1 MPADYSSTA
10 RALALPVSPSPSP
23 TVPKHS
29 KLPAWSRRQS
39 GAPLLR
45 QQSSQQGQAGSVRDQ
60 IIDSAD
66 RMLRRLQRIVD
77 KLTPIQRALAIFI
90 GVATLVLGILFLVFN
105 EKIFAK
111 LEPVAVKWKDLR
123 GGWLILWAMT
133 FVTAFP
139 PIIGYSTCLTIA
151 GFVYGFPEGWV
162 SSQVSSPCRSRVLFH
177 SRKLSSD

>member
-10 RALALPVSPSPSP
+10 RALALPVSPSRSP
-23 TVPKHS
+23 TIPKQS
-29 KLPAWSRRQS
+29 KLPRWSRRQS

-45 QQSSQQGQAGSVRDQ
+45 HQSPEQGQTSNVRDQ

-66 RMLRRLQRIVD
+66 RALRRLNRIVE
-77 KLTPIQRALAIFI
+77 KLTPIQRALAIFAGI
-90 GVATLVLGILFLVFN
+90 ATFVLGILFLVFN

-133 FVTAFP
+133 FLTAFP

-151 GFVYGFPEGWV
+151 GFVYGFPEG
-162 SSQVSSPCRSRVLFH
+162 
-177 SRKLSSD
+177 